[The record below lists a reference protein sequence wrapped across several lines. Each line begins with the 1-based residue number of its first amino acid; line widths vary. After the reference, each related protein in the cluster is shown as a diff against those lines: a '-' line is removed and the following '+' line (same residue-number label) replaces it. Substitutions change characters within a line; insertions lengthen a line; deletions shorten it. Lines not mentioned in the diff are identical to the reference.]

1 MGLKFRHI
9 FTLLSL
15 VILDQALKYA
25 VQQLS
30 ASHIPI
36 IPNLFSIDLV
46 FNKGAAYGILHGKR
60 GLLIGVSVF
69 VLVISLWGHR
79 HLAKTAWS
87 KWGLSILLA
96 GTLGNLIDR
105 VFMGHVV
112 DYINIYIF
120 PVFNLA
126 DICIDIGV
134 GLFLVEMVMERKR
147 PLNTSNR
154 RLP

>member
-1 MGLKFRHI
+1 MGLKLQHLL
-9 FTLLSL
+9 TLLSL
-15 VILDQALKYA
+15 VMLDQALKYG
-25 VQQLS
+25 VQQLGV
-30 ASHIPI
+30 SHISV

-46 FNKGAAYGILHGKR
+46 FNKGAAYGILHGQR

-69 VLVISLWGHR
+69 VLIISLWGHR
-79 HLAKTAWS
+79 YLAKTSWS

-105 VFMGHVV
+105 ILLGHVV

-134 GLFLVEMVMERKR
+134 GLFLIEMILERKKS
-147 PLNTSNR
+147 LKN
-154 RLP
+154 

>member
-1 MGLKFRHI
+1 MGLKLQHLL
-9 FTLLSL
+9 TLLSL
-15 VILDQALKYA
+15 VILDQTLKYG
-25 VQQLS
+25 VQQLGV
-30 ASHIPI
+30 SHISV
-36 IPNLFSIDLV
+36 IPNIFSIDLV
-46 FNKGAAYGILHGKR
+46 FNKGAAYGILHGQR

-69 VLVISLWGHR
+69 VLIISLWGHR
-79 HLAKTAWS
+79 YLAKTSWS

-105 VFMGHVV
+105 ILLGHVV

-134 GLFLVEMVMERKR
+134 GLFIIEMILERKKS
-147 PLNTSNR
+147 LKN
-154 RLP
+154 